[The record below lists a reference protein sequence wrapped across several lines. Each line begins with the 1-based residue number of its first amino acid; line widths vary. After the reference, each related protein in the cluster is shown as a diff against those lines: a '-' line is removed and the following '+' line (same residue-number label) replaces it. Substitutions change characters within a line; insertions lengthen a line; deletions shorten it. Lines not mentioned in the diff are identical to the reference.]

1 MSQRKVGG
9 GSKKSGFSALVIIC
23 FQKEQF
29 PPELASEEGGHAALP
44 SDPRKSRRPSLC
56 CPHLPIAPLDVSTPS

>member
-29 PPELASEEGGHAALP
+29 PPELA
-44 SDPRKSRRPSLC
+44 RKVVTQLFPLTPGSRGAPAFAVPICPSL
-56 CPHLPIAPLDVSTPS
+56 P